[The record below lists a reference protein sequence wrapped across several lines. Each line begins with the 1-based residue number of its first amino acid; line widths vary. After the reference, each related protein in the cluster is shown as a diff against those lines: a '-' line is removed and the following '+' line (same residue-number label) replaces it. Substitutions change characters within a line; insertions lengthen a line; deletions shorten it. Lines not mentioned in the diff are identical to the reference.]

1 MKIEW
6 KEYKYVIS
14 DYFVEFVRGFKLAR
28 LGLIAYIAIGT
39 LYMNWVDADIMNWF
53 GGIPII
59 FAMMSGAFHMV
70 SLPMMMYLV
79 PYTREK
85 REQYIERMLYVKIA
99 VPVFFAVVVD
109 LLAAFINPLS
119 EYAILLQF
127 IAIFLIA
134 YITGTLNDG
143 TVDAIEKKAA
153 YGEFRDFV
161 AIPIMLCYVAGPVM
175 FMVCSDDISKTQFW
189 IILGMMVVLFLPI
202 VNSIRK
208 RWKRIRANFA
218 DYEMSGKLE
227 VR

>member
-1 MKIEW
+1 MKW

-28 LGLIAYIAIGT
+28 LGLIAYIAVGT
-39 LYMNWVDADIMNWF
+39 LYMNWIDAESMNWM

-59 FAMMSGAFHMV
+59 FALMSGAFHMV

-79 PYTREK
+79 PYTQEK
-85 REQYIERMLYVKIA
+85 REQYIERMLYVKIGI
-99 VPVFFAVVVD
+99 PMIFAVVVD
-109 LLAAFINPLS
+109 LIAAFIQPLS
-119 EYAILLQF
+119 GYALLLQL
-127 IAIFLIA
+127 IAIFLIT

-153 YGEFRDFV
+153 YGGFRDFV
-161 AIPIMLCYVAGPVM
+161 AIPIILCYIAGPVM
-175 FMVCSDDISKTQFW
+175 FMICSDSISKTEFLV
-189 IILGMMVVLFLPI
+189 ILGVMGAIFLPI
-202 VNSIRK
+202 INFIRK